1 LAGIP
6 YGESLAA
13 DATGFSAEILGHAR
27 PGKDFFTLPL
37 RWRRPLADRAYVR
50 KKQEGCPPSPFSFIA
65 QILANRFCEGTPT
78 RDKTMVGKP
87 CIKPPYM
94 AADLSNPLQDGEK
107 NRSIKTE
114 KRPAA
119 GALNVEL
126 VQRAARNLAICYRT

>member
-1 LAGIP
+1 MRGLARIFLP
-6 YGESLAA
+6 YRFVGSV
-13 DATGFSAEILGHAR
+13 H
-27 PGKDFFTLPL
+27 
-37 RWRRPLADRAYVR
+37 WRIGLTYAGS
-50 KKQEGCPPSPFSFIA
+50 KNQEGYSPSPFSFIA
-65 QILANRFCEGTPT
+65 QILTNRFCEGTPT

-126 VQRAARNLAICYRT
+126 VQRAARNLAICNRT